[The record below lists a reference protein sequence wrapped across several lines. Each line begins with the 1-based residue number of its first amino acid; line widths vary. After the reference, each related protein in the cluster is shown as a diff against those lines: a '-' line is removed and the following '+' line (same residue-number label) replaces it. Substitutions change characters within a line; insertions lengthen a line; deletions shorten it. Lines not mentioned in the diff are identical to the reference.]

1 MAAQET
7 NVQSVAAEIVV
18 RLRALPNGK
27 TATIRALRREYS
39 KRLAKESPEV
49 VRGAALILLR
59 QPEFLYRFVA
69 YELVTHHRA
78 TLQSLTGKD
87 LEHFGKG
94 IASWEAVDTFASYV
108 SGPAWREK
116 QVPDRVIHGWARSAD
131 RWWRRAALVSTV
143 PLNNKARGGRGDT
156 ERTLAV
162 CGLLVSDPDD
172 MVVKALSWAL
182 RELAKRDPAVVRAF
196 LKEHDAVLAKRVVR
210 EVTNKLK
217 TRLKNPK
224 VTR

>member
-1 MAAQET
+1 MPTHAIDPRSA
-7 NVQSVAAEIVV
+7 VAEIVAC
-18 RLRALPNGK
+18 LGAMPHAN
-27 TATIRALRREYS
+27 TADVRALRREYS
-39 KRLAKESPEV
+39 KRLAKESPPI
-49 VRGAALILLR
+49 VRAMALLLLHD
-59 QPEFLYRFVA
+59 PGFLCRFVA

-87 LEHFGKG
+87 LERFGKG
-94 IASWEAVDTFASYV
+94 IASWAAVDTFASYV

-116 QVPDRVIHGWARSAD
+116 QVEDKVIHGWARSSD

-143 PLNNKARGGRGDT
+143 PLNNKTRGGHGDT
-156 ERTLAV
+156 ARTLAV

-182 RELAKRDPAVVRAF
+182 RELAKRDPAAVRAF
-196 LKEHDAVLAKRVVR
+196 LKKHDAVLAKRVVR

-217 TRLKNPK
+217 TGLKNPK
-224 VTR
+224 MAR